1 MDAGKAWVGKGGEEM
16 YDKAGNFIGY
26 KSEDKMRAFRLQYKS
41 KEKMWRANFTENEI
55 TVNGSKTELRNVHV
69 DILD

>member
-1 MDAGKAWVGKGGEEM
+1 MTIINLDWKNAFQG
-16 YDKAGNFIGY
+16 FLITII
-26 KSEDKMRAFRLQYKS
+26 FRLQYKP

-55 TVNGSKTELRNVHV
+55 TVVGSKTELRNVHV